1 MPYRLITLPAENGL
15 PETVMVR
22 ISDAAVAEW
31 LLERADLK
39 RHGYPDRPHD
49 VDSPTLRA
57 WLPRPGEYDHPYFAG
72 RSAVLGDAE
81 SIWPVYTAI
90 WHAPDRATTKVLV
103 SALGDGAIVSRVIIE
118 HPSGERPVDKVKKY
132 PPDAD
137 ADTIWREIETVV
149 MAIDAA
155 PLGWSPGDPL
165 VTHYDDYLR
174 LDAEVEAAEAEAR
187 AAGLLAPGWVN

>member
-1 MPYRLITLPAENGL
+1 VPYRPISLPSDNGL
-15 PETVMVR
+15 PETVLVR

-31 LLERADLK
+31 LADRADLK
-39 RHGYPDRPHD
+39 RHGYPDRPPD

-57 WLPRPGEYDHPYFAG
+57 WLPRPAEYDHPYFAG
-72 RSAVLGDAE
+72 RAALLKGTV

-103 SALGDGAIVSRVIIE
+103 SAFGDGAILSRVVVE
-118 HPSGERPVDKVKKY
+118 HASGKRPIDKAKRY
-132 PPDAD
+132 PPDAHPD
-137 ADTIWREIETVV
+137 VIWREIETVV

-165 VTHYDDYLR
+165 VTDYLDYVA
-174 LDAEVEAAEAEAR
+174 LDDEVQAVEAEAR
-187 AAGLLAPGWVN
+187 AAGLLAPEWVH

>member
-1 MPYRLITLPAENGL
+1 MPYRTFRVLSHDGQ
-15 PETVMVR
+15 PETFVVR
-22 ISDAAVAEW
+22 VDDRAVIEW
-31 LLERADLK
+31 LAERAEL
-39 RHGYPDRPHD
+39 RRRGYPDRPPD

-72 RSAVLGDAE
+72 RSAVLKGTE
-81 SIWPVYTAI
+81 SIWPIYTAI

-103 SALGDGAIVSRVIIE
+103 SALGDGAIASRVVIE
-118 HPSGERPVDKVKKY
+118 HASGERPIDKVKRY

-137 ADTIWREIETVV
+137 ADVIWREIEAIV

-165 VTHYDDYLR
+165 VTDYLDYVA
-174 LDAEVEAAEAEAR
+174 LDDEVQAVEAEAR
-187 AAGLLAPGWVN
+187 AAGLLAPEWVQ